1 MNKKILKKMEQYKKI
16 AQKNTV
22 TASSTVPDAVLR
34 EDNLYKVIR
43 TQKDADTFMIELNNV
58 IRQAQAQR

>member
-1 MNKKILKKMEQYKKI
+1 MEQYKKI